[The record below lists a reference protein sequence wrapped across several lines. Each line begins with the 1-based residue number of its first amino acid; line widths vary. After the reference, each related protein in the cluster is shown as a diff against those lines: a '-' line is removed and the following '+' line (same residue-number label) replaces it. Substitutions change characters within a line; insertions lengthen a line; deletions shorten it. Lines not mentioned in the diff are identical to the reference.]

1 MKLGRSKLDRKAIE
15 DWLEKSLVPIEPNP
29 EFVRN
34 LRARLVTI
42 RGNQVLSPWML
53 ILVLAS
59 VMILI
64 ATWFGFGLRILLGL
78 LGLIG
83 MTERKRRQLAAEVVP
98 SDQAL
103 AES

>member
-1 MKLGRSKLDRKAIE
+1 MKLGKAKLDRKKIE
-15 DWLEKSLVPIEPNP
+15 DWLEQSLVPIEPNP
-29 EFVRN
+29 EFVRE
-34 LRARLVTI
+34 LHARLVTI

-64 ATWFGFGLRILLGL
+64 ATWLGLGLRILLGL
-78 LGLIG
+78 LGLVG
-83 MTERKRRQLAAEVVP
+83 LMERKRRSIPAEVLP
-98 SDQAL
+98 ADKAL